1 MNYTNYSSFFGSGDV
16 FACTSHN
23 DLDYSINKNKKSFIK
38 NLKLN
43 LSNIAVPL
51 QTHSNNVR
59 VVNVNSTYTNTDG
72 LVNYGSNKILTLL
85 TADCVPIFIYDK
97 IKKNIS
103 LIHSGWRG
111 LSAGIFFNAMDIL
124 LKANNNIKDFKFVIG
139 PSIKKCCYEV
149 DIKVYSKFDEKFYEL
164 KNDGKA
170 MLDLQSV
177 LLNQILSYGFFI
189 RNVLIDSECT
199 KCSYKKFFSYRREK
213 EKSGRMLSIFN
224 LMSK

>member
-1 MNYTNYSSFFGSGDV
+1 MN
-16 FACTSHN
+16 H
-23 DLDYSINKNKKSFIK
+23 
-38 NLKLN
+38 
-43 LSNIAVPL
+43 SNIAVPV

-59 VVNVNSTYTNTDG
+59 VVNFNSTYNNTDG
-72 LVNYGSNKILTLL
+72 LINCGSNKILTLL
-85 TADCVPIFIYDK
+85 TADCVPIFIYDE

-111 LSAGIFFNAMDIL
+111 LSTGIFFNAMDIL
-124 LKANNNIKDFKFVIG
+124 LKANDNIKDFKFVIG

-164 KNDGKA
+164 KKDGKA
-170 MLDLQSV
+170 MLDLQSA
-177 LLNQILSYGFFI
+177 LLKQILYYGFVK

-199 KCSYKKFFSYRREK
+199 KCSYKKFFSFRRDK
-213 EKSGRMLSIFN
+213 EKTGRMLSIFN

>member
-1 MNYTNYSSFFGSGDV
+1 MPV
-16 FACTSHN
+16 
-23 DLDYSINKNKKSFIK
+23 
-38 NLKLN
+38 
-43 LSNIAVPL
+43 

-72 LVNYGSNKILTLL
+72 LVNYGSSKILTLL
-85 TADCVPIFIYDK
+85 TADCIPIFIYDK

-111 LSAGIFFNAMDIL
+111 LSTGIFFNAMHIL
-124 LKANNNIKDFKFVIG
+124 FKANDNINDFKFVIG

-164 KNDGKA
+164 KDDGKA

-189 RNVLIDSECT
+189 SNVLIDSECT

-224 LMSK
+224 LMTK

>member
-1 MNYTNYSSFFGSGDV
+1 MNYTNYSSFFGSRDV

-23 DLDYSINKNKKSFIK
+23 DFDYSIIKNKKSFIK

-43 LSNIAVPL
+43 HSNIAVPF
-51 QTHSNNVR
+51 QTHSNNVK
-59 VVNVNSTYTNTDG
+59 VVNTNSTYINTDG

-85 TADCVPIFIYDK
+85 TADCIPIFIYDK

-111 LSAGIFFNAMDIL
+111 LSKGIFFNAMDIL
-124 LKANNNIKDFKFVIG
+124 FKANNSIKDFKFVMG

-149 DIKVYSKFDEKFYEL
+149 DIKVYSKFEKKFYEL
-164 KNDGKA
+164 KDDGKA

-177 LLNQILSYGFFI
+177 LLNQILSYGVLI
-189 RNVLIDSECT
+189 SNVLIDKECT
-199 KCSYKKFFSYRREK
+199 KCSCKKFFSYRREK
-213 EKSGRMLSIFN
+213 GNSGRMLSIFN
-224 LMSK
+224 LMLK

>member
-43 LSNIAVPL
+43 HSNIAVPV

-59 VVNVNSTYTNTDG
+59 VVNANSTYNNTDG

-85 TADCVPIFIYDK
+85 TADCIPIFIYDK

-111 LSAGIFFNAMDIL
+111 LSTGIFFNAMHIL
-124 LKANNNIKDFKFVIG
+124 FKANNNINDFKFVIG

-149 DIKVYSKFDEKFYEL
+149 DI
-164 KNDGKA
+164 N
-170 MLDLQSV
+170 
-177 LLNQILSYGFFI
+177 
-189 RNVLIDSECT
+189 
-199 KCSYKKFFSYRREK
+199 SYRY
-213 EKSGRMLSIFN
+213 
-224 LMSK
+224 

>member
-1 MNYTNYSSFFGSGDV
+1 MNYTNYSSFFGSRDV

-43 LSNIAVPL
+43 HSNIAVPV

-59 VVNVNSTYTNTDG
+59 VVNVNSTYNNTDG
-72 LVNYGSNKILTLL
+72 LVNYGSSKILTLL

-111 LSAGIFFNAMDIL
+111 LSTGIFFNAMDIL
-124 LKANNNIKDFKFVIG
+124 FKANNNIKDFKFVIG

-170 MLDLQSV
+170 MLDLQSI

>member
-1 MNYTNYSSFFGSGDV
+1 M
-16 FACTSHN
+16 
-23 DLDYSINKNKKSFIK
+23 
-38 NLKLN
+38 
-43 LSNIAVPL
+43 
-51 QTHSNNVR
+51 
-59 VVNVNSTYTNTDG
+59 
-72 LVNYGSNKILTLL
+72 
-85 TADCVPIFIYDK
+85 
-97 IKKNIS
+97 
-103 LIHSGWRG
+103 IHSGWRG
-111 LSAGIFFNAMDIL
+111 LSTGIFFNAMHIL
-124 LKANNNIKDFKFVIG
+124 FKANNNINDFKFVIG

-224 LMSK
+224 LISK

>member
-1 MNYTNYSSFFGSGDV
+1 MKYTNYSSFFDSGNV

-23 DLDYSINKNKKSFIK
+23 DFDYSINKNKKSFIK

-43 LSNIAVPL
+43 YGNIAIPF
-51 QTHSNNVR
+51 QTHSNNIK
-59 VVNVNSTYTNTDG
+59 VVNENSTYNNTDG
-72 LVNYGSNKILTLL
+72 LVSYGSKKILTLL

-111 LSAGIFFNAMDIL
+111 LSSGIFFNAMDMLI
-124 LKANNNIKDFKFVIG
+124 KANNNIKDFKFVMG

-149 DIKVYSKFDEKFYEL
+149 DIKVYSKFDKKFYEL

-170 MLDLQSV
+170 MLDLQSI
-177 LLNQILSYGFFI
+177 LLNQILSYGVSSS
-189 RNVLIDSECT
+189 NVLIDSECT
-199 KCSYKKFFSYRREK
+199 KCSCKKFFSYRREK

-224 LMSK
+224 LISK